1 MPIRLGRR
9 PHWIVVTASLAVLL
23 TATAVAVHAEPPANS
38 AAAAKPGASGTAGA
52 TGMTGASGSASAAPS
67 ASGSPTTAASG
78 PHMLSFGIAYGGGLF
93 DESDTQLATSLNDAV
108 AVGAKWARTDL
119 PWDLVQPSGPSQFK
133 WASVDRVVNAAKAR
147 GLKLLPIIDAPP
159 TWARSSACKTQEAC
173 PPASATAYA
182 NFAAAAAA
190 RYAPLGVHA
199 WEIWNEPNLGARW
212 LPKPDPA
219 AYQKLLAAA
228 STAVR
233 HADKHAFIV
242 LGGLAAVNTVPSL
255 NYLSAFDFLTA
266 VAQLGGLKSVNAV
279 GFHPYTMPV
288 LASVGENFTTI
299 SSARDNLVAVLQ
311 NYGEPDMPIWLTES
325 GAQVNEPNPPSDP
338 IQLQA
343 AYATDLVQTVSQNAH
358 VGADFWFSDGD
369 FPKANLAYGLRDP
382 SGNPRPVFNAL
393 KTAIA
398 SCGCNSKQ

>member
-1 MPIRLGRR
+1 
-9 PHWIVVTASLAVLL
+9 
-23 TATAVAVHAEPPANS
+23 
-38 AAAAKPGASGTAGA
+38 
-52 TGMTGASGSASAAPS
+52 
-67 ASGSPTTAASG
+67 
-78 PHMLSFGIAYGGGLF
+78 MLSFGIAYGGGLF
-93 DESDTQLATSLNDAV
+93 DETDAQLATSLDDAV

-119 PWDLVQPSGPSQFK
+119 PWDLVQPSSPSQYK
-133 WASVDRVVNAAKAR
+133 WQGVDRVVNAAKAR

-159 TWARSSACKTQEAC
+159 TWARASACKTQEAC

-199 WEIWNEPNLGARW
+199 WEIWNEPNIGVRW
-212 LPKPDPA
+212 LPKPDPT
-219 AYQKLLAAA
+219 AYEKLLAAT

-233 HADKHAFIV
+233 HADRHAFIV
-242 LGGLAAVNTVPSL
+242 LGGLAAVNTVPSQ
-255 NYLSAFDFLTA
+255 NYDSAFDFLTT
-266 VAQLGGLKSVNAV
+266 VAQLGGLKDVNAV

-311 NYGEPDMPIWLTES
+311 KYDAPSLPIWLTES

-343 AYATDLVQTVSQNAH
+343 AYATDLVQTVAQNPH
-358 VGADFWFSDGD
+358 VGADFWFSDQD
-369 FPKANLAYGLRDP
+369 FPKANLAYGLRGPD
-382 SGNPRPVFNAL
+382 GKPRPVLNTL